1 MFGVFKELLRL
12 SEMDFAA
19 KNITWALN
27 IGYGAFLIMFSLYG
41 TILLNPIGLVG
52 VGLGFVLVYIAWMYL
67 KPVKKEGW
75 LYALI
80 VNIITIPTAFIL
92 LTDPVLLAFPITF
105 AVLIIIIMIL
115 PPIRKPYT

>member
-1 MFGVFKELLRL
+1 
-12 SEMDFAA
+12 MDFAA
-19 KNITWALN
+19 KNISWGLN
-27 IGYGAFLIMFSLYG
+27 LGYGAFLILFSLYG
-41 TILLNPIGLVG
+41 TIFLSLIGLIG

-75 LYALI
+75 LYAII
-80 VNIITIPTAFIL
+80 VNIITIPTAFLL

-105 AVLIIIIMIL
+105 AVLIIFIMIL